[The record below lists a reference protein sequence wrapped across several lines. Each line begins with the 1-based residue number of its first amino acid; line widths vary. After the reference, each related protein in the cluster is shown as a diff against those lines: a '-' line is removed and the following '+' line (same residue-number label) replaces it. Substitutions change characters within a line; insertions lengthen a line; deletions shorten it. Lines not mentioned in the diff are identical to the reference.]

1 MTSLKEQ
8 VLKMVSSINDDV
20 LLEFVKADIE
30 YFNDKNTDILDELT
44 DADRQELIN
53 LATEPDE
60 KDTVTEDEYKERT
73 ARWRTK

>member
-1 MTSLKEQ
+1 MASLKEQ
-8 VLKMVSSINDDV
+8 VLQMVSSINDDL

-44 DADRQELIN
+44 YTDREELIN
-53 LATEPDE
+53 LVTEPDE
-60 KDTVTEDEYKERT
+60 KDTVTEVEYKERT

>member
-8 VLKMVSSINDDV
+8 VLQMVSSINDDA

-44 DADRQELIN
+44 DADREELIN
-53 LATEPDE
+53 LAIESDE

-73 ARWRTK
+73 AQWRTK

>member
-8 VLKMVSSINDDV
+8 VLQMVSSINDDV

-44 DADRQELIN
+44 YADREELIN

>member
-1 MTSLKEQ
+1 MTSLKQQ
-8 VLKMVSSINDDV
+8 VLQMVSSINDDV

-30 YFNDKNTDILDELT
+30 YFIDKNTDILDELT
-44 DADRQELIN
+44 YADKEELIN

-73 ARWRTK
+73 ARWRIK

>member
-1 MTSLKEQ
+1 MASLKEQ
-8 VLKMVSSINDDV
+8 VLQMVSSINDDV

-44 DADRQELIN
+44 YADREELIN

>member
-1 MTSLKEQ
+1 MASLKEQ
-8 VLKMVSSINDDV
+8 VLQMVSSINDDL

-44 DADRQELIN
+44 YTDREELIN

-60 KDTVTEDEYKERT
+60 KDTVTEVEYKERT

>member
-1 MTSLKEQ
+1 MTSLKQQ
-8 VLKMVSSINDDV
+8 VLQMVSSINDDV

-30 YFNDKNTDILDELT
+30 YFIDKNTDILDEVT
-44 DADRQELIN
+44 YADKEELIN

-73 ARWRTK
+73 ARWRIK